1 MRILL
6 SDNGSPATGGT
17 MLTAAL
23 PPAWRWPLPTLA
35 GALLILL
42 GLYWP
47 TVVSMAAI
55 WWRSDTFAHG
65 MLIAPISLYMIAS
78 RREQL
83 AILTPTSSRFGLI
96 ALLLLALGWLAA
108 YSADALVVQQFALV
122 ALLVALVLALLGWRV
137 TWALAF
143 PLAYLFFMV
152 PVGESLTLPL
162 QDFTAL
168 FAVQALRLT
177 GIPVFWEGYF
187 ITIPSG
193 DFEVAEACSGLR
205 YLIASVALGCL
216 YSYLT
221 YHSLWRRLAF
231 LILAVVVP
239 VLANG
244 VRAYGIVMLA
254 HLSDGRLATG
264 VDHLIY
270 GWLFFGVVMLL
281 LFWIGSFWRDTAPVL
296 VPTVTAA
303 DAIASPAMT
312 RTASL
317 RAALLALALAAAGPL
332 GVAWLHLTAPA
343 LGPLTLTAP
352 SAVPPWQGPVAG
364 SDDWQ
369 PEFIGADSQVHQ
381 RYSLDGRTVDLY
393 LAYYR
398 QQRQGAELINSQ
410 NRLYD
415 GKRWVY
421 VGETGQTV
429 PLANNE
435 LGVRALRIAAAGRQR
450 LVWHWY
456 WVGGWSTTSPIT
468 AKLLEAWDQLSGRH
482 RGSALIAVA
491 ADYDIQPAEA
501 EALLGRF
508 LESTAPGIQA
518 SLP

>member
-1 MRILL
+1 
-6 SDNGSPATGGT
+6 
-17 MLTAAL
+17 MLTATL
-23 PPAWRWPLPTLA
+23 PPAWRWPLPVLA

-47 TVVSMAAI
+47 TVVSMMAI
-55 WWRSDTFAHG
+55 WWRSETFAHG
-65 MLIAPISLYMIAS
+65 LLIVPISLYMITN

-83 AILTPTSSRFGLI
+83 AVLTPTGSRLGLV

-108 YSADALVVQQFALV
+108 YSADVLVVQQFALV
-122 ALLVALVLALLGWRV
+122 AMLVALVLALLGWRI

-152 PVGESLTLPL
+152 PVGEGLILPL

-168 FAVQALRLT
+168 FTVHALRLT

-187 ITIPSG
+187 ITIPTG

-216 YSYLT
+216 YAYLT

-231 LILAVVVP
+231 LVLAVVVP
-239 VLANG
+239 ILANG

-254 HLSDGRLATG
+254 YLSEGQLATG

-281 LFWIGSFWRDTAPVL
+281 MFWIGSFWRDTAPAP
-296 VPTVTAA
+296 VPVAAEETTPVTAPA
-303 DAIASPAMT
+303 PAST
-312 RTASL
+312 RTGSL
-317 RAALLALALAAAGPL
+317 RVALLALAVAAVGPL

-343 LGPLTLTAP
+343 VGPVALAAP
-352 SAVPPWQGPVAG
+352 PAAPPWQGPVAG
-364 SDDWQ
+364 GDHW
-369 PEFIGADSQVHQ
+369 PPAFIGADGQLRQS
-381 RYSLDGRTVDLY
+381 YSLDGQTVDLY

-421 VGETGQTV
+421 IGETGQTV
-429 PLANNE
+429 LLAGGE
-435 LGVRALRIAAAGRQR
+435 LAVRALRIAATGRQR
-450 LVWHWY
+450 LVWYWY
-456 WVGGWSTTSPIT
+456 WVGGWTTTSPIT

-491 ADYDIQPAEA
+491 TDYDIQTAEA
-501 EALLGRF
+501 EALLGQF
-508 LESTAPGIQA
+508 LDTTAAGIQA
-518 SLP
+518 SLRQY